1 MLLHPI
7 AVAINFFSTTALF
20 IIAGLCGMKELSA
33 EIAIAQGAIIA
44 VFLSLS
50 GIARSLVLSDQTD
63 DSEQNIFKFRL
74 FMVLPAVLGSFYL
87 SSTIIEISAELL
99 CILILRKASEWLLE
113 IELANKEKYN
123 SSRFACIYVFSN
135 AFSFLIILIHFISQ
149 STKETIYFS
158 LCFWALIPVLFL
170 LPKICRSDNRKKD
183 NFKFIR
189 YIPSIGSSTIIGIT
203 VYVFRVLIVLL
214 AGKAIAGEIFTA
226 YALGGLASS
235 IYIYVIGPTIISK
248 NKNKSEKIVLRSS
261 VALIAAGLAL
271 ALVSRFVEQN
281 LFSSLFVDAVIFSIV
296 GGGVMLLAQ
305 HKKLHIIHIFD
316 KDVFIPDTLSN
327 ILFLSSV
334 PFVFYYFG
342 SGSLSFLFLWS
353 ALLNLMLYSVATMK
367 IKNFRDA

>member
-1 MLLHPI
+1 M
-7 AVAINFFSTTALF
+7 
-20 IIAGLCGMKELSA
+20 
-33 EIAIAQGAIIA
+33 
-44 VFLSLS
+44 
-50 GIARSLVLSDQTD
+50 
-63 DSEQNIFKFRL
+63 
-74 FMVLPAVLGSFYL
+74 
-87 SSTIIEISAELL
+87 
-99 CILILRKASEWLLE
+99 
-113 IELANKEKYN
+113 
-123 SSRFACIYVFSN
+123 
-135 AFSFLIILIHFISQ
+135 
-149 STKETIYFS
+149 
-158 LCFWALIPVLFL
+158 
-170 LPKICRSDNRKKD
+170 
-183 NFKFIR
+183 
-189 YIPSIGSSTIIGIT
+189 
-203 VYVFRVLIVLL
+203 